1 MQVITSKENEY
12 VKHVRKLKDKKYR
25 DEHHEFIV
33 EGVKLVE
40 EAIQEGMDIHKIMIC
55 EDCVENGAIEQKTMY
70 EIAKYPCM
78 YVTEKVFKH
87 MTDVTNPQG
96 MLAIIHKEDTEEEI
110 DYAQEV
116 MLLLDGIQDP
126 GNLGTMI
133 RSADSCGMN
142 QIIVSKDTAD
152 PYNPKVVRSTMGAI
166 YRVKIIR
173 VQDLTKTIKMLQ
185 KKGIKVLGTSLKAE
199 KSIYTID
206 YKKKAY
212 VIGNEANG
220 VKPETLEAC
229 SELVKIPMLG
239 KAESLNAAVAASV
252 ILYEEVRK
260 KLEENKK

>member
-33 EGVKLVE
+33 EGTKLVE
-40 EAIQEGMDIHKIMIC
+40 EAIQEGMDIHKIIIC
-55 EDCVENGAIEQKTMY
+55 EDCVEGGVIEQKTMY

-78 YVTEKVFKH
+78 YVTEKILKH
-87 MTDVTNPQG
+87 MTDVASPQG
-96 MLAIIHKEDTEEEI
+96 MLAVIHKEDKEEEI
-110 DYAQEV
+110 DFTQDV

-133 RSADSCGMN
+133 RTADSCAMN

-173 VQDLTKTIKMLQ
+173 VESLEKTIKQLQ
-185 KKGIKVLGTSLKAE
+185 KRGIKVLGTSLQAE

-220 VKPETLEAC
+220 VKPEVLEAC
-229 SELVKIPMLG
+229 TELVKIPMLG
-239 KAESLNAAVAASV
+239 RAESLNAAVAASV

-260 KLEENKK
+260 KL